1 MLSRECKYLSNSSF
15 LRFHSTQN
23 LVKVDTCPW
32 LAKKNSNQ
40 NRLFVI
46 NSTNHSVLGINF
58 TGSGFRIRVR
68 KKNYI
73 LKGFASNIN
82 FVCQKTTILNF
93 CGLISE
99 YLSSMGE
106 TSSFWYK
113 HIVTSPSNLKTLHK
127 QIIADIYKPFSSA
140 DIRNYLRIYN
150 KIVTFDSLVIRHH
163 S

>member
-32 LAKKNSNQ
+32 LAKKENSYQ

-99 YLSSMGE
+99 YLSCMGE
-106 TSSFWYK
+106 TSSFWCK

-127 QIIADIYKPFSSA
+127 QIIADIYKP
-140 DIRNYLRIYN
+140 
-150 KIVTFDSLVIRHH
+150 LVIKHH